1 MNINKNDESWIL
13 KILWLALFG
22 EKEIDNENKNIKNRS
37 ENSN

>member
-22 EKEIDNENKNIKNRS
+22 EKEIDNENK
-37 ENSN
+37 